1 MQTLIPEGS
10 EVLVPCPS
18 RTEFLHLPFPIPFGN
33 MSVKHGPPG
42 DQDQLR
48 LQDRASSTCLLVSR
62 NESSKCSGYSLSVSF
77 SGTRAPFW
85 GAGLLTL
92 QSPVEG
98 MESTNYPS
106 GSLGMMWSG
115 AIPVSTLLFPN
126 PYIFLIGGTLH
137 VRVFDLR
144 SRMPPW
150 GWHPELAD
158 YCLWAG
164 TWLCPQRAILMPSQ
178 PRSFLLV

>member
-1 MQTLIPEGS
+1 MWDKLQPSSPSSTSHSRFPSLSASTSYEVSHSPGIMQTLIPEGS
-10 EVLVPCPS
+10 ELLVPCPS
-18 RTEFLHLPFPIPFGN
+18 RTEFLHLPFPIPFGI
-33 MSVKHGPPG
+33 MSAKHGPPG

-98 MESTNYPS
+98 MESTNSPS
-106 GSLGMMWSG
+106 GSLGMM
-115 AIPVSTLLFPN
+115 
-126 PYIFLIGGTLH
+126 
-137 VRVFDLR
+137 
-144 SRMPPW
+144 
-150 GWHPELAD
+150 
-158 YCLWAG
+158 
-164 TWLCPQRAILMPSQ
+164 
-178 PRSFLLV
+178 